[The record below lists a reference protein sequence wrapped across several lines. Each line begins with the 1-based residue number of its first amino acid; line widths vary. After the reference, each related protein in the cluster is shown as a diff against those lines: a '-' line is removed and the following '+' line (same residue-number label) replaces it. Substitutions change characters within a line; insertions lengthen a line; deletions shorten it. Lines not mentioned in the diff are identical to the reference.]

1 MDLHLSLRLPRWF
14 SSKES
19 ACQAGD
25 IEDEGSIP
33 GLGST
38 SGVEMATPPILLVG
52 KSYGQKSLVGYGSWG
67 RKKSNMTKCYPRK
80 EGSGSLI
87 DSGGWGVGREKY
99 IIL

>member
-52 KSYGQKSLVGYGSWG
+52 KSYGQKSLVGFNPFGGKESD
-67 RKKSNMTKCYPRK
+67 MTEQLSMHQY
-80 EGSGSLI
+80 ST
-87 DSGGWGVGREKY
+87 
-99 IIL
+99 